1 MNGREVMIA
10 YYAALCAQV
19 CSLEARYDACV
30 TYALNVALQIE
41 ASITLKQID
50 ALKAEIE
57 ISKMHL
63 EKHQ

>member
-19 CSLEARYDACV
+19 CSLEARYDACCNWP
-30 TYALNVALQIE
+30 ANRELQCE
-41 ASITLKQID
+41 ANITIKQID

-57 ISKMHL
+57 IAKMNL
-63 EKHQ
+63 EKQ

>member
-30 TYALNVALQIE
+30 AYSFNSAMQIE

-57 ISKMHL
+57 IAKMNL
-63 EKHQ
+63 EK

>member
-19 CSLEARYDACV
+19 CSLEARYDACCNWP
-30 TYALNVALQIE
+30 ANRELQRE
-41 ASITLKQID
+41 AHITLKQID

-57 ISKMHL
+57 ITKMSL
-63 EKHQ
+63 GRQ